1 MVTGDGCVDTN
12 RKIVPLSPWDQTIRS
27 FNEQVCLMLFRKS
40 KPIPAPPQPRHSFRM
55 KAVGTE
61 FEAHGLGLIVA
72 AMAVVLILTAI
83 IFGGAATTQA
93 VGGIVQR
100 FAQAEP
106 APLEKPPPD

>member
-1 MVTGDGCVDTN
+1 MFS
-12 RKIVPLSPWDQTIRS
+12 RKP
-27 FNEQVCLMLFRKS
+27 
-40 KPIPAPPQPRHSFRM
+40 KPVLTPPQARHSFRM

-100 FAQAEP
+100 LTQAEP
-106 APLEKPPPD
+106 APLERPPPT

>member
-1 MVTGDGCVDTN
+1 MFLKKARPT
-12 RKIVPLSPWDQTIRS
+12 PLP
-27 FNEQVCLMLFRKS
+27 
-40 KPIPAPPQPRHSFRM
+40 PRHSFRM

-72 AMAVVLILTAI
+72 AMAVILILTAI

-106 APLEKPPPD
+106 ETPERPPPV

>member
-1 MVTGDGCVDTN
+1 MFS
-12 RKIVPLSPWDQTIRS
+12 RKP
-27 FNEQVCLMLFRKS
+27 
-40 KPIPAPPQPRHSFRM
+40 KPIQAPPQPRHSFRM

-93 VGGIVQR
+93 VGGLFDRI
-100 FAQAEP
+100 AQAEP
-106 APLEKPPPD
+106 EAPERPPPIEMTR